1 MLKMRRPD
9 QSTTRIASSAGAG
22 EALSSSPFSIRIEVF
37 HSVDEVE
44 AKWREAQECCACYGF
59 QTFEWLSTWY
69 KTIGISLGVEP
80 LIVYVADTSRNTLM
94 LLPLGLQRRLGLSF
108 ISFLGGDTTD
118 YNAPIVR
125 ADFAASLDAAV
136 VDGLMARVL
145 KQLPKADVILL
156 KRVPLLIEGSV
167 NPLLRLPG
175 LKHTGNAWVAVLGQT
190 FADFKKRRSAKH
202 LRAAERNWRR
212 LSEIAPTRVCI
223 ADTPDSAAEIMRA
236 LVLQKRRRWREM
248 GSADLFAKP
257 GYLAFYST
265 LAERHLKTGLIQVSA
280 LRVGEAIVATHW
292 GMVFRSRFYWLMPT
306 FEAGDWARFS
316 VGGLLMQS
324 LVEWSI
330 SRGLSRFDLTIG
342 DEAYKRLW
350 VDHTMPLYEYIRGM
364 TTKGRLFC
372 ELRQTS
378 GQVKKWAARNERIRR
393 WAAIWRRHL
402 REWLSRKA
410 IAAHSTITKA
420 HDVRRDG

>member
-1 MLKMRRPD
+1 MLKMRRAD
-9 QSTTRIASSAGAG
+9 ESTTRIASSAGAD
-22 EALSSSPFSIRIEVF
+22 ETPLSDPFSIRIEIF
-37 HSVDEVE
+37 HSIDEVE
-44 AKWREAQECCACYGF
+44 GKWREAQECCACYGF

-69 KTIGISLGVEP
+69 KTIGIPLGVEP
-80 LIVYVADTSRNTLM
+80 LIVHVADTRGNTLM

-108 ISFLGGDTTD
+108 ISFLGGETTD

-136 VDGLMARVL
+136 VDRLMTRVL
-145 KQLPKADVILL
+145 KQLPKSDVIVL
-156 KRVPLLIEGSV
+156 KRMPLLIEGRV

-175 LKHTGNAWVAVLGQT
+175 LKHTGNAWFAILGQT
-190 FADFKKRRSAKH
+190 FADFKKRRSTKH

-223 ADTPDSAAEIMRA
+223 ADTPDSADEIMRA
-236 LVLQKRRRWREM
+236 LVLQKRRRWREI
-248 GSADLFAKP
+248 GSSDLFAKP

-265 LAERHLKTGLIQVSA
+265 MAQGHFETGLIQVSA

-306 FEAGDWARFS
+306 FEAGDWTRFS

-350 VDHTMPLYEYIRGM
+350 ADHTMPLYEYIRGM
-364 TTKGRLFC
+364 TAKGRLFC

-378 GQVKKWAARNERIRR
+378 GQVKKWVERNERTKR
-393 WAAIWRRHL
+393 WVAKWRRRS
-402 REWLSRKA
+402 REWLSRK
-410 IAAHSTITKA
+410 
-420 HDVRRDG
+420 R